1 MVNLRQKDLAEW
13 QKRNF
18 GTKTNG
24 SEWQYMGMVEEVGEL
39 GHALLKKKQ
48 GIRNMTHEDVADA
61 FADTVI
67 FGIQVMTAEGID
79 AEKAI
84 EKTINEVLKR
94 DWKKYPSNG
103 IDK

>member
-1 MVNLRQKDLAEW
+1 
-13 QKRNF
+13 
-18 GTKTNG
+18 
-24 SEWQYMGMVEEVGEL
+24 
-39 GHALLKKKQ
+39 
-48 GIRNMTHEDVADA
+48 
-61 FADTVI
+61 
-67 FGIQVMTAEGID
+67 MTAEGID

>member
-1 MVNLRQKDLAEW
+1 MINLRQKELADW
-13 QKRNF
+13 QEKNF
-18 GTKTNG
+18 GSKTKS
-24 SEWQYMGMVEEVGEL
+24 SEWQFMGMVEEMGEL

-61 FADTVI
+61 FADTI
-67 FGIQVMTAEGID
+67 IYGIQIMTAEGID

-84 EKTINEVLKR
+84 KDTIDKVLQR
-94 DWKKYPSNG
+94 DWIKYPSNG